1 MAEKKNN
8 TKVVRVADWMTEEV
22 LAVETF
28 DSIAI
33 ARQLMAKHRVNQ
45 LPVLDNN
52 HLVGIVTDRD
62 IRDAYPTSMMI
73 NRGEEIDRFAAK
85 VTVEEAMTHDIFIV
99 RPETPLATAVG
110 LLRRHRIG
118 SLPVVQNKNL
128 VGIITRSD
136 ILDFV
141 LRDGAKLARKSGN
154 KGSRRRTPKK
164 GRRRRQSAKRNT

>member
-1 MAEKKNN
+1 MANAQKDNQ
-8 TKVVRVADWMTEEV
+8 TIRVAEWMTETV
-22 LAVETF
+22 LSVETF

-45 LPVLDNN
+45 LPVLDND

-73 NRGEEIDRFAAK
+73 NRGKEIDDFAEK
-85 VTVEEAMTHDIFIV
+85 ITVEEVMTHDLFIV
-99 RPETPLATAVG
+99 RPDTPLAAAVG

-118 SLPVVQNKNL
+118 SLPVVKNRRI

-136 ILDFV
+136 ILEFV
-141 LRDGAKLARKSGN
+141 LSGGRAPALEKKKMPIKKVAAKKTKITRK
-154 KGSRRRTPKK
+154 
-164 GRRRRQSAKRNT
+164 

>member
-1 MAEKKNN
+1 MAAKTNNKKLI
-8 TKVVRVADWMTEEV
+8 TVSEWMTEKV

-45 LPVLDNN
+45 LPVLDNDN
-52 HLVGIVTDRD
+52 LVGIVTDRD
-62 IRDAYPTSMMI
+62 IRDAYPTSLLI
-73 NRGEEIDRFAAK
+73 HRGEEIDRFAEK
-85 VTVEEAMTHDIFIV
+85 ITVEEVMTHDVFIV
-99 RPETPLATAVG
+99 RPETSLTTAVG

-118 SLPVVQNKNL
+118 SLPVMQDKNL

-141 LRDGAKLARKSGN
+141 LRGENHNGLKRLK
-154 KGSRRRTPKK
+154 P
-164 GRRRRQSAKRNT
+164 SAKPRQAGKKKKRT